1 MDKLRFINGDG
12 AVFAHFHTGLT
23 AKTFF
28 AVDRIGLAVLQFVH
42 FHGTDVDAFAAA
54 DTLVGIN
61 NRIVSHDF
69 LQAVC
74 PGRTS
79 PKRGV
84 LAVAVSAGL
93 CRPTC
98 SWG

>member
-1 MDKLRFINGDG
+1 MIAARRASAPALRFFNGDG

-54 DTLVGIN
+54 DALVGIHSS
-61 NRIVSHDF
+61 IVTHF
-69 LQAVC
+69 VLQ
-74 PGRTS
+74 
-79 PKRGV
+79 
-84 LAVAVSAGL
+84 
-93 CRPTC
+93 
-98 SWG
+98 